1 MTNGMPT
8 LVGGV
13 ADAMRHLSERQRLIA
28 GNIANSET
36 PGYRAQEMDAPDF
49 GALVDATTRRPGIAR
64 PAVTVSPGMQAL
76 GASAPRPTRQY
87 DDRNVS
93 EVKPD
98 GNTVTL
104 EDQLLKM
111 GQVQAD
117 FAAMTAIY
125 RKSMALMRTAAGRG
139 GGGN

>member
-1 MTNGMPT
+1 MPDGMPA

-36 PGYRAQEMDAPDF
+36 PGFRAQEMDAPDF
-49 GALVDATTRRPGIAR
+49 GALVDATARRPGIVR
-64 PAVTVSPGMQAL
+64 PAVTLSARMQAL
-76 GASAPRPTRQY
+76 GASAPRPGRQH
-87 DDRNVS
+87 DDAEVS

-98 GNTVTL
+98 GNSVTL

-111 GQVQAD
+111 GQVQSD

-139 GGGN
+139 GGGG

>member
-1 MTNGMPT
+1 MGNGMPT
-8 LVGGV
+8 LVGGLTE
-13 ADAMRHLSERQRLIA
+13 AMRHLSDRQRLIA

-36 PGYRAQEMDAPDF
+36 PGFRAQEMDAPDF
-49 GALVDATTRRPGIAR
+49 GALVDTTARRPGVSR
-64 PAVTVSPGMQAL
+64 PSVTVSAGMQAL
-76 GASAPRPTRQY
+76 GASAPRPARQHE
-87 DDRNVS
+87 DRNVS

-111 GQVQAD
+111 GQVQSD

-125 RKSMALMRTAAGRG
+125 RKSLALMKTAAGRG

>member
-1 MTNGMPT
+1 MATHMPA
-8 LVGGV
+8 LVGGLTE
-13 ADAMRHLSERQRLIA
+13 AMRHLSERQRLIA

-36 PGYRAQEMDAPDF
+36 PGYRAQEMKAPDF
-49 GALVDATTRRPGIAR
+49 GALVDASAGRPGVAKPVVIISA
-64 PAVTVSPGMQAL
+64 GMQAL
-76 GASAPRPTRQY
+76 GATVPRHPGQHE
-87 DDRNVS
+87 DRAVS

-98 GNTVTL
+98 GNTVTI

-125 RKSMALMRTAAGRG
+125 RKSLAMMRTAAGRG
-139 GGGN
+139 GNN

>member
-1 MTNGMPT
+1 MANGMPT
-8 LVGGV
+8 LVAGV

-36 PGYRAQEMDAPDF
+36 PGYRAQELDAPDF
-49 GALVDATTRRPGIAR
+49 SALVDASTGRRPGVAR
-64 PAVTVSPGMQAL
+64 PAVKLSAGMTAL
-76 GASAPRPTRQY
+76 GATPPRPARQHE
-87 DDRNVS
+87 DRDVT

-98 GNTVTL
+98 GNSVTL

-111 GQVQAD
+111 GQVQSD

-125 RKSMALMRTAAGRG
+125 RKSLSLMRTATGRG
-139 GGGN
+139 SGG

>member
-1 MTNGMPT
+1 MPNGMPT
-8 LVGGV
+8 LIGGLT
-13 ADAMRHLSERQRLIA
+13 DAMRHLSERQRLIA

-36 PGYRAQEMDAPDF
+36 PGYRAQEMDVPDF
-49 GALVDATTRRPGIAR
+49 GALVEASSGRPG
-64 PAVTVSPGMQAL
+64 VSKPVVVLSVGMQAL
-76 GASAPRPTRQY
+76 GATAPRQPGQH
-87 DDRNVS
+87 DDRAVS

-125 RKSMALMRTAAGRG
+125 RKSLAMLRTAAGRG
-139 GGGN
+139 GNS

>member
-1 MTNGMPT
+1 MANGMPT
-8 LVGGV
+8 LVGGLTE
-13 ADAMRHLSERQRLIA
+13 AMRHLSERQRLIA

-36 PGYRAQEMDAPDF
+36 PGFRAQEMDAPDF
-49 GALVDATTRRPGIAR
+49 GALVDATARRPGVSR
-64 PAVTVSPGMQAL
+64 PAVTVSAGMQAL
-76 GASAPRPTRQY
+76 GASAPRPARQHE
-87 DDRNVS
+87 DRNVS

-125 RKSMALMRTAAGRG
+125 RKSLALMKTAAGRG
-139 GGGN
+139 GGGS

>member
-1 MTNGMPT
+1 MPNGLPT
-8 LVGGV
+8 LVGGLTE
-13 ADAMRHLSERQRLIA
+13 AMRHLSDRQRLIA

-36 PGYRAQEMDAPDF
+36 PGYRAQEMDAPNF
-49 GALVDATTRRPGIAR
+49 AALVDATARRPGVAR
-64 PAVTVSPGMQAL
+64 PAVTLSAGMQAL
-76 GASAPRPTRQY
+76 GAKAPTSARQH

-111 GQVQAD
+111 GQVQSD

-125 RKSMALMRTAAGRG
+125 RKSMALIRTAAGRG

>member
-1 MTNGMPT
+1 MSNGMPT
-8 LVGGV
+8 LVGGL

-36 PGYRAQEMDAPDF
+36 PGFRAQEIDSPDF
-49 GALVDATTRRPGIAR
+49 GALVDASAGRPGVAR
-64 PAVTVSPGMQAL
+64 PTVTLSAGMTAL
-76 GASAPRPTRQY
+76 GASGPRPARQH
-87 DDRNVS
+87 DDRNLS

-111 GQVQAD
+111 GQVQSD

-125 RKSMALMRTAAGRG
+125 RKSIALMRTAAGRG
-139 GGGN
+139 GSGG